1 MATILVGV
9 NPNLNARMLK
19 LTKKADYGLIAM
31 KHLAEQPNRGSLS
44 AKEIAEAQRIPS
56 ELLAKILQKLVRAK
70 LLVSLQGTNGGY
82 RLARDSRT
90 SSAFDVI
97 KAIEGP
103 LFITS
108 CDTHKGE
115 CEQTSHC
122 GVREPLQKV
131 SLAIEEVLSKVTIFE
146 LAHTGDGGCTD
157 TVSKELVSLSTGVS
171 S

>member
-1 MATILVGV
+1 
-9 NPNLNARMLK
+9 MLK

-31 KHLAEQPNRGSLS
+31 KHLAEHSAVASLS

-82 RLARDSRT
+82 KLARDSRT
-90 SSAFDVI
+90 ISAFDVI

-108 CDTHKGE
+108 CVTHKGE
-115 CEQTSHC
+115 CEQSTRC

-131 SLAIEEVLSKVTIFE
+131 SLAIEEVLSKVTIFD
-146 LAHTGDGGCTD
+146 LAQSGECSDGATR
-157 TVSKELVSLSTGVS
+157 ELVSLGAEVS
-171 S
+171 G

>member
-1 MATILVGV
+1 
-9 NPNLNARMLK
+9 MLK

-31 KHLAEQPNRGSLS
+31 KHLAEHSARSLS
-44 AKEIAEAQRIPS
+44 AKEVAEAQRIPS

-90 SSAFDVI
+90 ISAFDVI

-108 CDTHKGE
+108 CVTHKGE
-115 CEQTSHC
+115 CEQTSRC
-122 GVREPLQKV
+122 TVREPLQKV

-146 LAHTGDGGCTD
+146 LTQGGESGCES
-157 TVSKELVSLSTGVS
+157 VSQVSQELVSLN
-171 S
+171 

>member
-1 MATILVGV
+1 
-9 NPNLNARMLK
+9 MLK

-31 KHLAEQPNRGSLS
+31 KHLAEQPSCGSLS
-44 AKEIAEAQRIPS
+44 AKEIAEAQKIPS

-90 SSAFDVI
+90 ISAFDVI

-108 CDTHKGE
+108 CVTHKGE
-115 CEQTSHC
+115 CEQTSRC
-122 GVREPLQKV
+122 TVREPLQKV

-146 LAHTGDGGCTD
+146 LAHSAEAGCTE
-157 TVSKELVSLSTGVS
+157 TAASELISLSPANKGFVVRS
-171 S
+171 